1 MLTALKTERSDTTEV
16 FFHSYTVSLHSHRRF
31 LVQAAEVF
39 RRTVPG
45 VAQTQPGRVTQ
56 FSFSISILHTTTV
69 AIGNIPFWM
78 NTWADLQNSVFSH
91 WHLPFLNLHCINTA
105 TNRYTSLRLHCLNS
119 ISWQT
124 DFMLLHM
131 GKEVARETEQKRLW
145 VHVVPPEKTPVP
157 SFGCKPSAPTPSH
170 APDHFTH
177 PQGGQGALCQ
187 PDQLFL
193 HPHWPDPEV
202 VVTLLKPPPRASACS
217 SSAMKVKR

>member
-91 WHLPFLNLHCINTA
+91 
-105 TNRYTSLRLHCLNS
+105 
-119 ISWQT
+119 
-124 DFMLLHM
+124 
-131 GKEVARETEQKRLW
+131 
-145 VHVVPPEKTPVP
+145 
-157 SFGCKPSAPTPSH
+157 
-170 APDHFTH
+170 
-177 PQGGQGALCQ
+177 
-187 PDQLFL
+187 
-193 HPHWPDPEV
+193 
-202 VVTLLKPPPRASACS
+202 
-217 SSAMKVKR
+217 